1 MNHPCQKP
9 TVMSKKLSFIIIPAA
24 VTAFVLMFSHC
35 APKGNLAG
43 NHMAFDTICFG
54 KSGGFANLT
63 EKYVLER
70 DGHVYKETEE
80 ELEEINKVKRPLM
93 KQIKSELDSL
103 HLGTMELDEVGNM
116 TYFLEV
122 ISDTVYR
129 VTWTES
135 SENTAVKNF
144 YKTLVTTLP
153 KQKQ

>member
-1 MNHPCQKP
+1 
-9 TVMSKKLSFIIIPAA
+9 MSKKLSFIIIPAA
-24 VTAFVLMFSHC
+24 AFALMFSYC
-35 APKGNLAG
+35 APKGNLSG
-43 NHMAFDTICFG
+43 NHKAFDTICFG

-70 DGHVYKETEE
+70 DGHVYKEIKG

-122 ISDTVYR
+122 ISDTVHR

-135 SENTAVKNF
+135 SENPSVKSF

>member
-1 MNHPCQKP
+1 
-9 TVMSKKLSFIIIPAA
+9 MSKKLSFINIPAA
-24 VTAFVLMFSHC
+24 ITAFVLMFSHC

-70 DGHVYKETEE
+70 DGHVYKEIGG

-93 KQIKSELDSL
+93 KQIRSELDSL
-103 HLGTMELDEVGNM
+103 HLGTKELDEVGNM

-122 ISDTVYR
+122 ISDTVHR
-129 VTWTES
+129 ITWTES
-135 SENTAVKNF
+135 SENPSVKSF